1 LVIGTE
7 QTAGGNGR
15 ALSGNLPFLA
25 YLRANSIN
33 NVALRDLY
41 KQTLG
46 TGLGL
51 P

>member
-1 LVIGTE
+1 MVLGAET
-7 QTAGGNGR
+7 QANLR

-25 YLRANSIN
+25 YIRASSIN